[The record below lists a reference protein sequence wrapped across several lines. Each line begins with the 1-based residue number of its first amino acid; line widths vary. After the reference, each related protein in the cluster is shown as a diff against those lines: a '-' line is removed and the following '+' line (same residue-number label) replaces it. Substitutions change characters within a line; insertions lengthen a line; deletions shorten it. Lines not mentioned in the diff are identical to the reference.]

1 MNASITAGPPVS
13 LQVWCSDN
21 QQGSGLPE
29 SAESRV
35 LRLQGKPVGT
45 GHWPVS
51 GGPRDL
57 DNIARAVGHGS

>member
-1 MNASITAGPPVS
+1 MYHVFPAITP
-13 LQVWCSDN
+13 
-21 QQGSGLPE
+21 GLPE